1 MLGRQPTCSRCPL
14 PRKSKIKSRSR
25 SFEVCRHT
33 GSNYTCNMAE
43 MSEQGCEEKTSEE
56 VITVSPA
63 QRQRRSDQNQ
73 STRKLTAL
81 KQVFSASVNC
91 FRCTTKPAEGG
102 DHNEGEYHPITIF
115 NRHTRDSVDLNAVCG
130 ASAAGINQCSNAEH
144 KSPVEEREAIKS
156 KAFKPYNPLIVVQS
170 KAKSARPKYSLQPK
184 GFWRQKAKKSFF
196 KERTGETKEYITGEI
211 IVLVNEHADE
221 TMAPSTYPENEVKCY
236 PETLTVTVDV
246 SDITSEIKD
255 KNAQSEAPK
264 THSHNVGNVVDVMA
278 GREANVSREIQMI
291 PQSLEDSCGAQNNM
305 ESLDSLHKGENTN
318 TLHVTSERTASEH
331 PEVRDEIR
339 LCATFNSDSF
349 SIHHNAAAENSIGP
363 VGNKIPG
370 GTLTDDGSVM
380 ENLHLDVSG
389 GSFHV
394 RLVHSEQQCEERE
407 LLLLQTA
414 CSVVQAAVKTA
425 LKQFKDELQDSAVH
439 MDLCY

>member
-1 MLGRQPTCSRCPL
+1 
-14 PRKSKIKSRSR
+14 
-25 SFEVCRHT
+25 
-33 GSNYTCNMAE
+33 

-56 VITVSPA
+56 VETVSPA
-63 QRQRRSDQNQ
+63 QRQRRSDPNQ

-115 NRHTRDSVDLNAVCG
+115 NRHTRDSVDLNAICG
-130 ASAAGINQCSNAEH
+130 ASAAGIHQCSHAEH

-170 KAKSARPKYSLQPK
+170 KAKSARPK

-196 KERTGETKEYITGEI
+196 KERTEETKEYITGEI
-211 IVLVNEHADE
+211 IILVNEHADE
-221 TMAPSTYPENEVKCY
+221 TMTLSTYPENEVKCY

-264 THSHNVGNVVDVMA
+264 TPSHDVGNVVDVMA
-278 GREANVSREIQMI
+278 GREGNVSREIQMI
-291 PQSLEDSCGAQNNM
+291 PQSLEDSCDAQNNM
-305 ESLDSLHKGENTN
+305 ESLDSLHQKENTN

-349 SIHHNAAAENSIGP
+349 SFHHNVAAENSIGP
-363 VGNKIPG
+363 VGNKILG

-380 ENLHLDVSG
+380 ENLRLYASG

-394 RLVHSEQQCEERE
+394 RPVHSEQQCEERE
-407 LLLLQTA
+407 LILLQTA
-414 CSVVQAAVKTA
+414 YSVVQAAVKTA
-425 LKQFKDELQDSAVH
+425 LKQFKDELWDSAVH
-439 MDLCY
+439 MDLCN